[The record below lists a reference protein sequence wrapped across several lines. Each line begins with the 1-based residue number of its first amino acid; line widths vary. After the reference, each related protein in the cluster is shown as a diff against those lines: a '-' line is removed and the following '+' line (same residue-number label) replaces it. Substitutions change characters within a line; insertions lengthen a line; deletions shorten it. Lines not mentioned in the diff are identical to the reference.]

1 VLSRHDEQTG
11 DGVTDE
17 AEIWARMRAIYDG
30 FLTGDAES
38 VDALLQRDVTIW
50 DAEEFPLARGL
61 GELREMRGRRT
72 REPGAPAV
80 INLDARDPVV
90 DVWGDTALLR
100 HVLVVELS
108 DGTRQTV
115 RNTSVWRRADDTWL
129 AVHNHEDVAGG
140 GSPP

>member
-1 VLSRHDEQTG
+1 M
-11 DGVTDE
+11 TDE

-30 FLTGDAES
+30 FLAGDTDS

-50 DAEEFPLARGL
+50 DAEEFPLVRGL
-61 GELREMRGRRT
+61 GQLQEMRRRRT
-72 REPGAPAV
+72 REPGGATV
-80 INLDARDPVV
+80 LKLDARDPVV

-108 DGTRQTV
+108 DGSRQTV
-115 RNTSVWRRADDTWL
+115 RNTSVWRRAGDNWL

-140 GSPP
+140 GRP